1 MKLKVRTQTGQ
12 SKNEQDMP
20 KQFNEPVNPNLIRR
34 AVAVIR
40 SNRRQKYGAA
50 PEAGKRASAYLSKRR
65 NSYRSTYGIG
75 QSRTPR
81 KVMSSRGTRFNW
93 VGAFVPQTVGGR
105 RAHPPKA
112 DRIWDQKMNKKER
125 RKAIRSAI
133 SATVI
138 KEIVCKKHNN
148 VPDNYP
154 FLIEDAFEN
163 IDKTKKIKEALNKI
177 GLTEE
182 LARTENKKVRAGKGK
197 RRGRKY
203 KKKVGPL
210 IVVSKECKLLKSAT
224 NIPGISI
231 VEVDKL
237 NAELLAP
244 GTEFGRITLFT
255 KSAVERLEK
264 EKLFL

>member
-1 MKLKVRTQTGQ
+1 MQLDVIKIN
-12 SKNEQDMP
+12 NESAGKKDLP
-20 KQFNEPVNPNLIRR
+20 EQFNEELRPDLVAK
-34 AVAVIR
+34 AVLVIQ
-40 SNRRQKYGAA
+40 SHNRQPYGAS
-50 PEAGKRASAYLSKRR
+50 PKAGMRSSAYVSKRR
-65 NSYRSTYGIG
+65 NVYRTTYGIG